1 MENRA
6 HALIAGLF
14 TLLLGFACIATLWWF
29 GGKQELTNEYVVL
42 TKKNITGLNAQAQ
55 VRYRGIRVGKV
66 ESIELDP
73 KDVSNTLIR
82 ISIGKNIPITRG
94 TTAKLGY
101 QGITGIAH
109 VLLEESGEDN
119 SPLEARSGE
128 IARINMQDSLIQEL
142 TDVGGD
148 TLRNARDLM
157 ASANQILSPENRRN
171 ISTILSNLEATTT
184 NAKEATAQLHQ
195 LLTPENV
202 RLLRST
208 LVHAEQTAGQAG
220 PFFAEARGL
229 VSRLQ
234 SVSEKLDAALGDSSS
249 DGAGALVPRLN
260 ELSSELTANSTQLNR
275 ILLMLEDSPQSL
287 IFGHQKAAPG
297 PGEPG
302 FSEPVNSLRK
312 P

>member
-1 MENRA
+1 MENRS

-14 TLLLGFACIATLWWF
+14 TLLLGISCIAALWWF
-29 GGKQELTNEYVVL
+29 GGQQEVSDQYLVI

-82 ISIGKNIPITRG
+82 ISISKGIPITRG

-109 VLLEESGEDN
+109 VLLEETGKDN
-119 SPLEARSGE
+119 LPLEARGRE
-128 IARINMQDSLIQEL
+128 LPRINMQDSLIQEL

-157 ASANQILSPENRRN
+157 ASANQVLSPENRQN
-171 ISTILSNLEATTT
+171 ISKILSNLEATTT
-184 NAKEATAQLHQ
+184 NTSEATAQLHK
-195 LLTPENV
+195 LLTPENIQ
-202 RLLRST
+202 LLRST
-208 LVHAEQTAGQAG
+208 LVHAEQTTAQAG

-234 SVSEKLDAALGDSSS
+234 SVSEKLDATLGESSTNS
-249 DGAGALVPRLN
+249 VSALVPRLS
-260 ELSSELTANSTQLNR
+260 ELSAELTANSAQLNR
-275 ILLMLEDSPQSL
+275 VLQMLEDSPQSL
-287 IFGHQKAAPG
+287 IFGRQKAAPG

-302 FSEPVNSLRK
+302 FSIPPDSREK